1 MLKSPLM
8 LKISALFWRL
18 VQRPRILLFRLLSN
32 NAPYGKV
39 ICYQP
44 LQLIGKG
51 TIKFD
56 LNVRIGVFPSPMFFS
71 TYAYIEARNSGAAVH
86 VGENT
91 WINNNF
97 TAIAEHTSI
106 TIGANCLIGSNV
118 EILDSD
124 FHGMIVSER
133 RLSRPES
140 AAPVVIGND
149 VFIGNNAVILKGVTV
164 GDGAVISN
172 RALVVSDVP
181 ARTIVGGVPAKFI
194 RAIE

>member
-1 MLKSPLM
+1 MIKSPLK
-8 LKISALFWRL
+8 LKIAALFSRL
-18 VQRPRILLFRLLSN
+18 VQRPRILLFQFMSSN
-32 NAPYGKV
+32 AANGKA

-44 LQLIGKG
+44 LQLIGNG

-71 TYAYIEARNSGAAVH
+71 TYAYIEARNSDAAVH

-106 TIGANCLIGSNV
+106 SIGANCLIGSNV

-124 FHGMIVSER
+124 FHGMKISER

-172 RALVVSDVP
+172 SALVVSDVP
-181 ARTIVGGVPAKFI
+181 ANTIVGGVPAKVL